1 MSLFSRW
8 FGAKVSATEKTLL
21 LRCRGDEAQLER
33 LIQLEAARRP
43 GLSRAACAHAALER
57 WARDR

>member
-1 MSLFSRW
+1 MSFFQRW
-8 FGAKVSATEKTLL
+8 FGAKRSASEKTLL

-33 LIQLEAARRP
+33 LIEHERAKRP